1 MHTSTISDQTD
12 RTRTAPAL
20 RYDGAGP
27 LAGIPS
33 RNDIVAEFDNGMT
46 TILQQSL
53 SGKQPIHFMPTEVSD
68 DIEGYSSYILRIT
81 DSLING
87 QKTILA
93 RILSV
98 TLKNTTKFGF
108 EDIRAFPLQG
118 YYTEKKAY
126 IRIRTWNH
134 FDRWAVL
141 SNYLYEFTPDGT
153 YLFRLSVDNYN
164 PISEDDYNN
173 PLFSS
178 ALTRDRTL
186 ILTWDI
192 ETYSSRKTGEVPN
205 AKYDEDR
212 VFMICMTVHWKDDPE
227 PLKQICLVNVETTPE
242 PGWIIIV
249 CGSQTDLLK
258 AFALC
263 WQLLAPDIHIGFN
276 DSQYDWRF
284 IVEKANKLGVLEWM
298 FNHMSFKPSSL
309 EKIIKREYRYN
320 MIKVND
326 GKFHSKHLKIPGCV
340 AIDVRSCFMG
350 IYSKAEKSS
359 LAFYLNE
366 CGLESKMD
374 MPIHRMNKYYE
385 RALKEPDSMSAEQM
399 REVAKYCI
407 IDALSCQRLIVKH
420 NAINEYREV
429 ASVAFLSLFDAHYF
443 AGGMKV
449 CNLLS
454 ASAWQRGILTSMISS
469 QQTETGKYPG
479 AYIFPPV
486 KGLENRRP
494 VTGLDFASLY
504 PSLIMTYN
512 LSPDKMI
519 LSRERAEQSGKKLHE
534 ISFKFNNQ
542 NCLAWSIQHNNI
554 PEEKGLYAIVLEYLS
569 SKRNEMKKRL
579 ASLKEKKENMD
590 LVIGLMDKGLSLPEA
605 IEQVLANTEEK
616 KRASLSESLHHF
628 INKKKHEFIAEY
640 DSICFDCSCL
650 DAKQY
655 TLKVYMNTF
664 YGTAGD
670 SKSPFFLR
678 ELAGGVTSAGQRNI
692 KLVAD
697 FVKRKGF
704 GIKYGDTDSLYLVCS
719 EERFQRCDE
728 AYDSGNGISKEE
740 YWSRM
745 VEISMV
751 EMEKLR
757 DEVNDFL
764 KEDNGSP
771 YLKMAYE
778 EVLFLVVFTG
788 KKKYYGIPHES
799 KPNFNKKLFIRGVEV
814 VKRGQSKHFRE
825 VGKKVMGES
834 MRLNNTRTL
843 RRIVEDVLKETINDI
858 SQIDLNGVIKTA
870 VHTREEADA
879 KRLIKRGLT
888 SEPYL
893 YEIPEPGER
902 FEYVVVKN
910 DSSDKVGDKM
920 EYPEVVRRLGKKID
934 ISYYLKTVVGLCAR
948 FINYDESF
956 QPSSEIVLEA
966 LKKLKDAN
974 KAGDNKADDGGVDGD
989 DLDEDEEDEDE
1000 MDEDEVSKIR
1010 DALAQKSAEKWIR
1023 GYIKSLRDG
1032 PKKDKTI
1039 ISHLWEG
1046 ACIYAKKLFDT
1057 TYADKGE
1064 HLTNNAYYQS
1074 LLNALDKQEES
1085 IRLKLSSLLKEISE
1099 IDIEYRDSMYKLV
1112 TKKRHRAMSLEQY
1125 LTSYYLDEWVPK
1137 GPCKLLADFRNIWYK
1152 VVGLEITRYRTLSK
1166 LQDGKKDD
1174 SSEANIDD
1182 IIELYG

>member
-1 MHTSTISDQTD
+1 
-12 RTRTAPAL
+12 
-20 RYDGAGP
+20 
-27 LAGIPS
+27 
-33 RNDIVAEFDNGMT
+33 
-46 TILQQSL
+46 
-53 SGKQPIHFMPTEVSD
+53 MPTEVSD
-68 DIEGYSSYILRIT
+68 DIECIPPISCV
-81 DSLING
+81 SL
-87 QKTILA
+87 TILA
-93 RILSV
+93 HILSV
-98 TLKNTTKFGF
+98 ILKNTTKFGF

-134 FDRWAVL
+134 FDRYNALKAVREVGIRTASDDLNCQYYYRKVAREERLPLSSWAVL

-212 VFMICMTVHWKDDPE
+212 VFMICMTMHWKDDPE
-227 PLKQICLVNVETTPE
+227 PLKQICLVDVETKPS
-242 PGWIIIV
+242 WITIV

-263 WQLLAPDIHIGFN
+263 WKLLAPDIHIGFN
-276 DSQYDWRF
+276 DSQYDWWF

-309 EKIIKREYRYN
+309 EKIIKWEYRYN

-340 AIDVRSCFMG
+340 AIDVRPCFMG

-407 IDALSCQRLIVKH
+407 IDALSCQRLMVKH

-479 AYIFPPV
+479 AYVFPPV
-486 KGLENRRP
+486 KGLENRCP

-504 PSLIMTYN
+504 PSLIITYN
-512 LSPDKMI
+512 LSPDKII
-519 LSRERAEQSGKKLHE
+519 LSQEHVRSQRNQKLHKIE
-534 ISFKFNNQ
+534 FLFNNIPQ
-542 NCLAWSIQHNNI
+542 RAWSVQHNNI
-554 PEEKGLYAIVLEYLS
+554 SEEKGLYTSVLENLS
-569 SKRNEMKKRL
+569 GKRNEMKKRL
-579 ASLKEKKENMD
+579 APLKEKKEDMD
-590 LVIGLMDKGLSLPEA
+590 LVISSMDKGLSLSEA
-605 IEQVLANTEEK
+605 IKQILANAEVEK
-616 KRASLSESLHHF
+616 LSGLTKNLYHF
-628 INKKKHEFIAEY
+628 IHKEKHEFMAEY

-650 DAKQY
+650 DKKQY
-655 TLKVYMNTF
+655 AFKVYMNTF

-678 ELAGGVTSAGQRNI
+678 ALAGGVTLAGQRNI

-704 GIKYGDTDSLYLVCS
+704 GIKYGDTDSLYLVCP

-728 AYDSGNGISKEE
+728 AYDSGNRISKEE

-778 EVLFLVVFTG
+778 EVLFPVVFTG

-799 KPNFNKKLFIRGVEV
+799 KPNFNKKPFIRGVEI
-814 VKRGQSKHFRE
+814 VKRGQSTLFRKI
-825 VGKKVMGES
+825 GKRIMDESLKV
-834 MRLNNTRTL
+834 NNIRTL
-843 RRIVEDVLKETINDI
+843 HQIIEDVLRESVKDI
-858 SQIDLNGVIKTA
+858 SRADLNDLIKTA
-870 VHTREEADA
+870 VWKPEKDNKSVQRFMSRMRDRHTREEADA
-879 KRLIKRGLT
+879 KRLIKKGLAP
-888 SEPYL
+888 EPYL

-902 FEYVVVKN
+902 FEYVVVEN
-910 DSSDKVGDKM
+910 DSSQKVGDKM
-920 EYPEVVRRLGKKID
+920 EYIPTITR
-934 ISYYLKTVVGLCAR
+934 SCAG
-948 FINYDESF
+948 S
-956 QPSSEIVLEA
+956 
-966 LKKLKDAN
+966 LKKVKSAN
-974 KAGDNKADDGGVDGD
+974 KAKHNGVSGDDKADDGADED

-1000 MDEDEVSKIR
+1000 IDEDEVSKIR
-1010 DALAQKSAEKWIR
+1010 DNLAQKSAEN
-1023 GYIKSLRDG
+1023 
-1032 PKKDKTI
+1032 
-1039 ISHLWEG
+1039 
-1046 ACIYAKKLFDT
+1046 
-1057 TYADKGE
+1057 TYADKIVKYSG
-1064 HLTNNAYYQS
+1064 NDAYWSSY
-1074 LLNALDKQEES
+1074 LNALDKQEKP
-1085 IRLKLSSLLKEISE
+1085 IRLKLTTLLAEISK
-1099 IDIEYRDSMYKLV
+1099 IDVGCRDGMYKLV
-1112 TKKRHRAMSLEQY
+1112 TKVGKRKSKAMSLERY
-1125 LTSYYLDEWVPK
+1125 MLSYNLENEYDLLTDL
-1137 GPCKLLADFRNIWYK
+1137 RNTWYRI
-1152 VVGLEITRYRTLSK
+1152 VGLEIIRYRALSK
-1166 LQDGKKDD
+1166 LQEDKKDD
-1174 SSEANIDD
+1174 PSEYFLPTSHITAISSKASMEYVTIGD
-1182 IIELYG
+1182 IRELVMTITITGARGISWDNGTASAPPNSKGIPSLEII